1 MKVNKLKTQQLF
13 LAGEMMVQFS
23 EEFVKSSKGFEKNKD
38 LKDVYVAMKYIASK
52 FDEINKEIAGETLIR
67 INEGMKKYRDRIEE

>member
-67 INEGMKKYRDRIEE
+67 INKGMKKYRDRIEG